1 MRRRSRLPRRG
12 IVHGMLALLLALA
25 LAAIGSAQEITHY
38 TYAGHSD
45 SWYQHLKNMAERFQA
60 ETGIQVNVIQSTG
73 NYQEQVLTMI
83 AGGAPPDVTDFH
95 PQLGPTLIEQ
105 GLFTDLRPYVERS
118 GLDLTQI
125 PPIAVEGVT
134 APDGT
139 LWSLPVSVFPVVT
152 YFNADMF
159 AVAGLPNPIELG
171 EDWTWESFRESAR
184 RLTVDRNGDGQ
195 PDQYGIEGRITAR
208 WEQQVHQ
215 AGGQWFDRL
224 VFPTQ
229 SRFNTPEVLEAVRF
243 ITGLMHED
251 GVVAPTSGF
260 SIWPSVGNVAM
271 TVVDGPGVIASY
283 WQDATFAWDITVQP
297 KGPASRA
304 ARVNPDGFQ
313 ILRDSPNKDAAW
325 RWIHYLVGSVD
336 NQLEFAATTGRLPSL
351 RDAMLRYDEQLDI
364 QLPPNWMAFFE
375 TAFDPNGYA
384 AYVIPANVQSTINT
398 TIAQVWN
405 GTLSPEDGLQRIHD
419 VTTALLA
426 EQNR

>member
-1 MRRRSRLPRRG
+1 MSQPLRS
-12 IVHGMLALLLALA
+12 ALVGVLCLTLSLLV
-25 LAAIGSAQEITHY
+25 AAAASAQEIIHY
-38 TYAGHSD
+38 TYASHGE
-45 SWYQHLKNMAERFQA
+45 SWYQHLKTMAERFKA
-60 ETGIQVNVIQSTG
+60 ETGIEVNVIQSTG
-73 NYQEQVLTMI
+73 NYQEQVLIMI
-83 AGGAPPDVTDFH
+83 TAGTPPDVTDFH
-95 PQLGPTLIEQ
+95 PQLGPTLIGE

-118 GLDLTQI
+118 GLDLTQF
-125 PPIAVEGVT
+125 PPITIEGLT

-139 LWSLPVSVFPVVT
+139 LWGIPANLYPVVT
-152 YFNADMF
+152 FFNADMF
-159 AVAGLPNPIELG
+159 AVAGLPTPIELG
-171 EDWTWESFRESAR
+171 EDWTWETFRDSAR

-195 PDQYGIEGRITAR
+195 PDQYGIEGRITNR

-224 VFPTQ
+224 VFPTE
-229 SRFNTPEVLEAVRF
+229 SRLNTPEVLEAVRF
-243 ITGLMHED
+243 ITSLMHED

-271 TVVDGPGVIASY
+271 TVVDGPGAIGTY
-283 WQDATFAWDITVQP
+283 WQGATFAWDVAVQP

-384 AYVIPANVQSTINT
+384 AYVVPANILSAMNSQMS
-398 TIAQVWN
+398 QVWN
-405 GTLSPEDGLQRIHD
+405 RTISPEDGLQRAHE
-419 VTTALLA
+419 VVSALLA
-426 EQNR
+426 EFNQ